1 MNKGNTM
8 SERYNPW
15 DESYVAAILETD
27 KTKLPKCIELAN
39 AIIAS
44 RIEELRQGNGGTL
57 KEQKAIADPISALK
71 ILERKRDL
79 ARTQAAR
86 PNRTRTE
93 RNNCVGVSLGTTSRT
108 PSEKANCLI

>member
-1 MNKGNTM
+1 MMNKGNTM

-44 RIEELRQGNGGTL
+44 RIEELRQGNGWDTQRA
-57 KEQKAIADPISALK
+57 KSHRRPHQR
-71 ILERKRDL
+71 LE
-79 ARTQAAR
+79 
-86 PNRTRTE
+86 NTR
-93 RNNCVGVSLGTTSRT
+93 
-108 PSEKANCLI
+108 EKARLGEDSGGKA